1 MPKIVDHDR
10 MRVEI
15 VEAAARVIARVG
27 PERASIR
34 LIGAEAGYSAA
45 APLHYFESRES
56 LFAFAFR
63 HFSERSITELKKIAQ
78 GEGDVHSRV
87 ARLVDALL
95 DRSAGDI
102 AFARSMISMVLG
114 ADNDSQ
120 LKAVDVQTYVETT
133 RLVRVLLAEAQEAGL
148 IPADAD
154 LDAET
159 GLLVSVADGLAVAAI
174 TMGRGASN
182 VEEKVKPM
190 IRARLGLEKRA
201 SARRRIGHGRNK

>member
-27 PERASIR
+27 PERASVR

-56 LFAFAFR
+56 LFSFAFK
-63 HFSERSITELKKIAQ
+63 HFSEHSITELKQIAR
-78 GEGDVHSRV
+78 GDEAIG
-87 ARLVDALL
+87 ARIERIVDVLL

-102 AFARSMISMVLG
+102 QFARSMISMVLG

-120 LKAVDVQTYVETT
+120 LKTVDVQTYVETT
-133 RLVRVLLAEAQEAGL
+133 RIVRQLLAEAQQVKLIAADVDVDAEAGL
-148 IPADAD
+148 LI
-154 LDAET
+154 
-159 GLLVSVADGLAVAAI
+159 SVADGLAVAAI
-174 TMGRGASN
+174 TLGRAASK
-182 VEEKVKPM
+182 VKEKVKPL
-190 IRARLGLEKRA
+190 ILARLGLKA
-201 SARRRIGHGRNK
+201 AGARRKRPRERQRA